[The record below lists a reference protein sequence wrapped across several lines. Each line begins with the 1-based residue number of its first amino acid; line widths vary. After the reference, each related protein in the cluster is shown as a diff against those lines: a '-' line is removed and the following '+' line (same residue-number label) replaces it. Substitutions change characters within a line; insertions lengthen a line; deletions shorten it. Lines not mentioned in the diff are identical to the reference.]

1 MRTIPSADPNLVVA
15 FIEVVRHRGFRGA
28 ARELGVSKS
37 TLSQRVAAL
46 EDHLGARLLS
56 RTTRSVT
63 LTDIGASYHREVAP
77 AVDALHQ
84 AESLVGALQAHPSGR
99 LRMTAPIEFGH
110 TLLGGIIARYAER
123 YPQVEVE
130 VHLNDRH
137 VNLID
142 EGFDLAIRV
151 GPLNDSAL
159 VSRQLGKPQPR
170 CVFASPGYLRTH
182 GTPSVPDD
190 LKRHRC
196 LVMSGVQNPGQW
208 SFQVNGKLR
217 TVSVTPT
224 MLINSFNV
232 LCTLAIAGVGLVQ
245 APARFGEEALRA
257 RTLRQ
262 VLTPFAAP
270 ARPTLAVYPSA
281 RNVSPALRAMVDTL
295 VECLA

>member
-1 MRTIPSADPNLVVA
+1 MPSADPNLVVA
-15 FIEVVRHRGFRGA
+15 FVEVVRHRGFRGA

-46 EDHLGARLLS
+46 EEHLGARLLA

-77 AVDALHQ
+77 AVDALRQ
-84 AESLVGALQAHPSGR
+84 AESLVGTLQAHPSGR

-110 TLLGGIIARYAER
+110 TLLGSIIARYAER
-123 YPQVEVE
+123 YPEVEVE

-170 CVFASPGYLRTH
+170 CVFASPAYLRTH
-182 GTPSVPDD
+182 GTPQVPED
-190 LKRHRC
+190 LKQHRC

-208 SFQVNGKLR
+208 LFQVDGKAR
-217 TVSVTPT
+217 TVNVMPH
-224 MLINSFNV
+224 MLINSFSV
-232 LCTLAIAGVGLVQ
+232 LCALAVSGVGVVQ
-245 APARFGEEALRA
+245 APARFGEEGVRA

-262 VLTPFAAP
+262 VLAPFSP
-270 ARPTLAVYPSA
+270 QARPTLAVYPSA

-295 VECLA
+295 VECLG